1 MRHLPKTAIILSLL
15 LLVGCQ
21 REKAATPGFEGTW
34 VEETTLSDTL
44 VINPEISV
52 LTLNRGR
59 EVTKDGYVLPRYG
72 SGPYSYGLNNK
83 QITLHYALS
92 SCMCPKDYFFDV
104 ENNRL
109 TIGNFYAHAG
119 RPEPVLTFRK
129 IIR

>member
-1 MRHLPKTAIILSLL
+1 MGLGLL

-21 REKAATPGFEGTW
+21 QEKAATPGFEGTW
-34 VEETTLSDTL
+34 VEEKTSADTL

-52 LTLNRGR
+52 ITLNRGR
-59 EVTKDGYVLPRYG
+59 EVTTDGYALPRYG

-83 QITLHYALS
+83 QITLQYGLS

-109 TIGNFYAHAG
+109 TIGNFYAHAA

-129 IIR
+129 IR